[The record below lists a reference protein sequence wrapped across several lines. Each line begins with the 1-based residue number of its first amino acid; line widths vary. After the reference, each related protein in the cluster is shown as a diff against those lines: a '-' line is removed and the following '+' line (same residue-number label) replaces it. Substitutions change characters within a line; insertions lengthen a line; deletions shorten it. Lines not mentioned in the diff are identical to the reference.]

1 MTNSQSDDLGT
12 PTNKDANSTDAME
25 CVDPESIRTKAERP
39 QIGNIPVTAVG
50 LAVIQVDQ
58 GNGQAHGRKAQD
70 SAGLHA
76 GQQQQGARARGPGQ
90 QGERAEAQGSR
101 EASSAGD
108 QQRPK
113 ARHGPEAR
121 LGSKSREARRGS

>member
-1 MTNSQSDDLGT
+1 VETCGQHA
-12 PTNKDANSTDAME
+12 DAR
-25 CVDPESIRTKAERP
+25 CKAECEARVVREAWRLAWAKGP
-39 QIGNIPVTAVG
+39 SRESKTIAGQWVLKGGG
-50 LAVIQVDQ
+50 LIQVDQ